1 MLKRIR
7 FGVIIVQMGL
17 LLGGC
22 GRVESNQP
30 VQSGQINANDST
42 ATTQMQ
48 TALVVAGTEEA
59 ERYAYEQAWLNE
71 TATALVDPRPTAGP
85 STFPT
90 LEPSTPH
97 PTLEYRLLTHEECD
111 PSGGEPRGSAF
122 VTNCWHG
129 LVGTQDLLVGAR
141 GVRAEVGT
149 VRIGFL
155 RVFEG
160 FEFVDYHYPTE
171 QGALTIVDVQL
182 PNLVI
187 SVGGSFNVLF
197 NLETRQWLDLN
208 GTPIAT
214 PTTTLTP

>member
-7 FGVIIVQMGL
+7 FGVMIVQIGL
-17 LLGGC
+17 LLVGC

-30 VQSGQINANDST
+30 AQSGQVNADDAT
-42 ATTQMQ
+42 ATVEMQ
-48 TALVVAGTEEA
+48 TALVIAGTEEA
-59 ERYAYEQAWLNE
+59 ERYAYDQAWLNE

-85 STFPT
+85 GTFPT
-90 LEPSTPH
+90 LEYVTPE
-97 PTLEYRLLTHEECD
+97 PTWEYRLFTHEECD
-111 PSGGEPRGSAF
+111 RSGGEYSGPSF

-129 LVGTQDLLVGAR
+129 LIKGTDMI
-141 GVRAEVGT
+141 VRAGGMHKTQKGGLGITE
-149 VRIGFL
+149 
-155 RVFEG
+155 EG
-160 FEFVDYHYPTE
+160 ESNGYDYPTE

-208 GTPIAT
+208 GTPVTTST
-214 PTTTLTP
+214 PIPTP